1 MLYPFDHDR
10 FRDRILHWFATHQR
24 DLPWRQTYEPYH
36 VWVAEIMGQ
45 QTQLERAAAYFRRW
59 INRFPDIRAVAG
71 ASEQEILKAWEG
83 LGYYRRA
90 RNLQRA
96 ARQLLADHEGEIPAD
111 YQALLALPGIGP
123 YTASAIVS
131 IAFNES
137 RPVLDANVSRVL
149 ARVADIDQPIRC
161 QAVQKALNRL
171 LWELVPTDGG
181 RDFNQAL
188 MELGAL
194 VCTPAKPDCEQCPV
208 SGLCR
213 ARRVDSV
220 DLRPVTGRKVGRI
233 RIEMA
238 CGIIIREG
246 RIFIQQRLG
255 DDVWGGLW
263 EFPGGRL
270 AEGETPEAAARREIH
285 EETELQ
291 VGPLYHVAT
300 VQHGF
305 TRYQVTLHGFL
316 CQLTSSAATPV
327 LHAAQEFFWVTPAEL
342 SRYAF
347 PAGHRK
353 LIEQMGDREWSLD
366 FFSKNPKNR

>member
-1 MLYPFDHDR
+1 MLYPFDHDL
-10 FRDRILHWFATHQR
+10 FRDRLLDWFAVYQR
-24 DLPWRQTYEPYH
+24 DLPWRQTYDPYH

-45 QTQLERAAAYFRRW
+45 QTQLERAAGYFLRW
-59 INRFPDIRAVAG
+59 IDRFPDIRAVAD
-71 ASEQEILKAWEG
+71 APEQEILKAWEG

-96 ARQLLADHEGEIPAD
+96 ARKLLADHSGKIPAD
-111 YQALLALPGIGP
+111 YRSLLALPGIGP

-149 ARVADIDQPIRC
+149 ARVADIDQPVRYSV
-161 QAVQKALNRL
+161 VQKALDRL
-171 LWELVPTDGG
+171 LWELVPADGG

-194 VCTPAKPDCEQCPV
+194 VCTPAKPDCPQCPISEV
-208 SGLCR
+208 CR

-220 DLRPVTGRKVGRI
+220 DLRPVTGRKAGRI

-246 RIFIQQRLG
+246 RIFIQQRLD

-270 AEGETPEAAARREIH
+270 EDGEAPEAAVRREIL

-291 VGPLYHVAT
+291 VASLLHLAT
-300 VQHGF
+300 VQHAF

-327 LHAAQEFFWVTPAEL
+327 LHAAQEFSWVRPAEL
-342 SRYAF
+342 GRYAF

-353 LIEQMGDREWSLD
+353 LIVLLEERKWNRD